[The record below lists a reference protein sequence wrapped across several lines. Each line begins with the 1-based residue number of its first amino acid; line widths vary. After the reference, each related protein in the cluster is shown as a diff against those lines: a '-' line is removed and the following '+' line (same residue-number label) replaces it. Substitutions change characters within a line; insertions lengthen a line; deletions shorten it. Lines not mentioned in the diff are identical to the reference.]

1 MNLETLNKLIN
12 NQDYLE
18 FIKKNLNANTN
29 ALRLK
34 KFNDVSFDSKFAILQ
49 IDCKQRIKKKLPE
62 IFDNYLF
69 LFPSIL
75 STEQCTAETI
85 AKFHASLISSNDSV
99 LDLTAGLCIDAYYIS
114 KNAKNVTAIEINE
127 ETAIVSKFNMQNFTK
142 NVSVINED
150 CVEYISNCTDK
161 FNIIFIDPARRGEN
175 NKRLFGFAD
184 CLPNILELI
193 PTLKKISNTLYI
205 KASPMIDIS
214 QSILELN
221 NSVSEIWILGLN
233 NECKELLFK
242 VELNSN
248 DNFIPNIHTIN
259 FEKDKT
265 QKLSLKN
272 TTNEHLTNFGKPI
285 IGGYLY
291 EPNRCIMKA
300 QIFNALEAEYNITPL
315 HSNSHLFISENLIVD
330 FPGRSFIITEIIP
343 FKNKEIKTI
352 KNKHPQINV
361 SVRNFKLSAEE
372 LKKKLKVVDGGETY
386 LFGTTDNEN
395 NAILIL
401 CRKV

>member
-1 MNLETLNKLIN
+1 MNLETLHKLIN

-18 FIKKNLNANTN
+18 FMKNNLNANTN

-62 IFDNYLF
+62 IFDNNLF
-69 LFPSIL
+69 LFPNII

-85 AKFHASLISSNDSV
+85 AKFHASLISSDDSV

-142 NVSVINED
+142 NVSVINKD

-193 PTLKKISNTLYI
+193 PEKI
-205 KASPMIDIS
+205 
-214 QSILELN
+214 E
-221 NSVSEIWILGLN
+221 
-233 NECKELLFK
+233 F
-242 VELNSN
+242 
-248 DNFIPNIHTIN
+248 
-259 FEKDKT
+259 
-265 QKLSLKN
+265 
-272 TTNEHLTNFGKPI
+272 
-285 IGGYLY
+285 
-291 EPNRCIMKA
+291 
-300 QIFNALEAEYNITPL
+300 
-315 HSNSHLFISENLIVD
+315 D
-330 FPGRSFIITEIIP
+330 FM
-343 FKNKEIKTI
+343 
-352 KNKHPQINV
+352 
-361 SVRNFKLSAEE
+361 
-372 LKKKLKVVDGGETY
+372 
-386 LFGTTDNEN
+386 
-395 NAILIL
+395 
-401 CRKV
+401 